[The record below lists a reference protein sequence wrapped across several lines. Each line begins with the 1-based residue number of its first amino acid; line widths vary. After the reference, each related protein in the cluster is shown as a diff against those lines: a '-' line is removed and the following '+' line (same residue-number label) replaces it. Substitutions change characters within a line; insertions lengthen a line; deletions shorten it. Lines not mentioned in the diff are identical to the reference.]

1 MNLLTIASLVA
12 AGLAGAWALTLT
24 TREREESP
32 SPSGDGPGHDGARV
46 GVPFPA
52 TDVMEHLTDAF
63 FHVDR
68 EWRLTYFNPAAERY
82 LEGLGHDPRKRVGRS
97 FVEAF
102 AGQRAEDAEF
112 RKLRDAM
119 ETGSPVT
126 YTTRAETLDAWLE
139 IRAFPSAGGLAVYV
153 RDVTERREAEE
164 RFQTLV
170 EHAPEAIVVVDMDEG
185 RVVEL
190 NRNAVE
196 LYGRTEEELRETVPY
211 QFSPPVQPDG
221 RPSVEKAN
229 ELLQRALDGESPV
242 FEWVHLTGD
251 GREIQTEVRLVRL
264 PSRNRRLVRGSVTDI
279 TDRKRAEEALRE
291 SEERFRDL
299 FHADVAGNFV
309 TTPDGRLLECN
320 QAFAQ
325 MFGFESVEEALASQ
339 VEALHVSSRHREQLV
354 DLVRREGKVQYYEL
368 EARTVDG
375 SPLHVIE
382 NVRGVFDEEGR
393 LTELRGHLIDVT
405 EQKVLEEQLEQAQK
419 LEAVGRLAGGIAHDF
434 NNLLTTVTGHTELLL
449 NEPGLAEQVRDDLE
463 KIRKAAERAAELTSQ
478 LLAFSRKQVLQPTV
492 CSLNDVVDE
501 VARML
506 RRVIGEDVELT
517 LQTHPLL
524 QPVRADPGQLEQVVM
539 NLAVNARDAMP
550 RGGSLHLVTRNLK
563 VTRGGD
569 PRYAEVDPGR
579 YAVLEVR
586 DTGEGIPEERMEKIF
601 EPFYTSK
608 GPGKGTGLG
617 LAMVYGIVKQSGGYV
632 EVESTVGHG
641 SVFTILLPVAES
653 AAEAPAILGD
663 DRGEDTGSSRTVLL
677 VQTDPVVRKLVRRV
691 LRREG
696 HSVLE
701 AQDVEDARAY
711 SREWQGPIHL
721 LVADALGDE
730 AAERSLLETFIE
742 HRPEASI
749 LRTISQSIGEGLP
762 HHGPGKVIHKPFS
775 PQELVYRVRDLLA
788 APSPGDP
795 ELLDVE

>member
-309 TTPDGRLLECN
+309 T
-320 QAFAQ
+320 
-325 MFGFESVEEALASQ
+325 
-339 VEALHVSSRHREQLV
+339 
-354 DLVRREGKVQYYEL
+354 
-368 EARTVDG
+368 
-375 SPLHVIE
+375 
-382 NVRGVFDEEGR
+382 
-393 LTELRGHLIDVT
+393 
-405 EQKVLEEQLEQAQK
+405 
-419 LEAVGRLAGGIAHDF
+419 
-434 NNLLTTVTGHTELLL
+434 
-449 NEPGLAEQVRDDLE
+449 
-463 KIRKAAERAAELTSQ
+463 
-478 LLAFSRKQVLQPTV
+478 
-492 CSLNDVVDE
+492 
-501 VARML
+501 
-506 RRVIGEDVELT
+506 
-517 LQTHPLL
+517 
-524 QPVRADPGQLEQVVM
+524 
-539 NLAVNARDAMP
+539 
-550 RGGSLHLVTRNLK
+550 
-563 VTRGGD
+563 
-569 PRYAEVDPGR
+569 
-579 YAVLEVR
+579 
-586 DTGEGIPEERMEKIF
+586 
-601 EPFYTSK
+601 
-608 GPGKGTGLG
+608 
-617 LAMVYGIVKQSGGYV
+617 
-632 EVESTVGHG
+632 
-641 SVFTILLPVAES
+641 
-653 AAEAPAILGD
+653 
-663 DRGEDTGSSRTVLL
+663 
-677 VQTDPVVRKLVRRV
+677 
-691 LRREG
+691 
-696 HSVLE
+696 
-701 AQDVEDARAY
+701 
-711 SREWQGPIHL
+711 
-721 LVADALGDE
+721 
-730 AAERSLLETFIE
+730 
-742 HRPEASI
+742 
-749 LRTISQSIGEGLP
+749 
-762 HHGPGKVIHKPFS
+762 
-775 PQELVYRVRDLLA
+775 
-788 APSPGDP
+788 
-795 ELLDVE
+795 